1 MSGFLTLVNDCIN
14 TFGAAIIVPVIL
26 YIIARVMGV
35 PNKKAMITLFSAA
48 VGLEGFNLLI
58 NSYSGIISPVISQM
72 VTDSGLSMDVFD
84 LGWQAVS
91 IVAYSTQIGM
101 LFLALC
107 IVLQLLLYFTRIT
120 NVFQASDL
128 WNNYSYMI
136 WGSLVYVMT
145 KNTWL
150 AMGCMLTLL
159 MITTILAEIGA
170 KRWST
175 YYNYPGC
182 AHASLHAAITI
193 PFAMI
198 VNWICNKLGMYKLK
212 ASPADFQKKF
222 GFLGEPMTLGALVG
236 FIIGFIGNLKYL
248 NTLAGWG
255 SIALCTVATS
265 TIVAVFPRVA
275 SLFANAFT
283 PLMEGASK
291 IAHKT
296 NKRGKERGQWYLAI
310 NDAANYGETCT
321 LICGI
326 ICMPL
331 IFILAF
337 ILPGNHVLPVL
348 SLTAIPYLIV
358 FIVPICNG
366 NMPKVIVT
374 TMVYLI
380 ISLYVCTALAEPFTE
395 VALSVGLQVETGIL
409 LVAGYSLMGSPISFA
424 VTMAWASGNPL
435 WIVLTIALTAVVFA
449 LGKIYKP
456 QIIEWMEKEALCDEY
471 VPAETPVKTN

>member
-1 MSGFLTLVNDCIN
+1 MNNFLSVVNDCIN
-14 TFGAAIIVPVIL
+14 TFGAAVIVPIIL
-26 YIIARVMGV
+26 YIVARVMGV
-35 PNKKAMITLFSAA
+35 PNKKAVVTLFSAA

-58 NSYSGIISPVISQM
+58 NSYGDIISPVISQM
-72 VTDSGLSMDVFD
+72 VTDSGLQMDVFD

-107 IVLQLLLYFTRIT
+107 IVLQLLLYFTKIT
-120 NVFQASDL
+120 NIFQASDL

-136 WGSLVYVMT
+136 WGSMVYVMT

-150 AMGCMLTLL
+150 SLGCMLTLL
-159 MITTILAEIGA
+159 FLTTILAELGA
-170 KRWST
+170 KRWSK

-182 AHASLHAAITI
+182 AHASLHACITL
-193 PFAMI
+193 PFAMVI
-198 VNWICNKLGMYKLK
+198 NWVLNRLGLYKIK
-212 ASPADFQKKF
+212 ASPAEFQQRF

-236 FIIGFIGNLKYL
+236 LVIGVIGNLKYL
-248 NTLAGWG
+248 DTLSGWG
-255 SIALCTVATS
+255 SIALCTIATS
-265 TIVAVFPRVA
+265 TIVAVFPKIAAV
-275 SLFANAFT
+275 FANAFT

-296 NKRGKERGQWYLAI
+296 NKKGKARGMWYLAI

-331 IFILAF
+331 IFILSF
-337 ILPGNHVLPVL
+337 ILPGNRVLPVL

-358 FIVPICNG
+358 MIVPVCNG
-366 NMPKVIVT
+366 NMPKVIIT
-374 TMVYLI
+374 SMIYLI

-409 LVAGYSLMGSPISFA
+409 LVAGYSLMGSPISFGI
-424 VTMAWASGNPL
+424 TMAWASGNPL
-435 WIVLTIALTAVVFA
+435 WIIVAVVSTAVVFA
-449 LGKIYKP
+449 LGKIYKGK
-456 QIIEWMEKEALCDEY
+456 IVEWMEKEALCDE
-471 VPAETPVKTN
+471 